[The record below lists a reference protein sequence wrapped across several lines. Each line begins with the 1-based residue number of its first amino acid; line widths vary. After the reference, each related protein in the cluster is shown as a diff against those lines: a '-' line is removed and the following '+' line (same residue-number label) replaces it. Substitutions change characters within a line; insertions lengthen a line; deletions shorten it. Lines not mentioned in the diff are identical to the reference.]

1 MAELFIYR
9 CRPSLAS
16 HGRSLT
22 QNEFAGGGTSGR
34 VTSPLSVLYGAGLV
48 FEIIYLLAFC
58 QRNMLF
64 VLTAGQINQSTGRKG
79 LKSTTPPSF
88 T

>member
-1 MAELFIYR
+1 MPELCFYR
-9 CRPSLAS
+9 RRPSLAS

-58 QRNMLF
+58 QRNM
-64 VLTAGQINQSTGRKG
+64 
-79 LKSTTPPSF
+79 
-88 T
+88 